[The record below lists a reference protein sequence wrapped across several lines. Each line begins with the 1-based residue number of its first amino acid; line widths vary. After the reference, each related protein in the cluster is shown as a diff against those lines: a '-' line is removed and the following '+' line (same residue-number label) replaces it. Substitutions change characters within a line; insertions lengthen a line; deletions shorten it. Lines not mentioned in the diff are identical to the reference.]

1 MSFIGDGD
9 HKKLS
14 VPGAVPQLLDE
25 SLAKAYWT
33 ELPDNLLLDIFS
45 FLSPKEALNAGQVC
59 RNWYRL
65 SKDEML
71 WKSLL
76 QETLFPDRT
85 KKIKLK
91 LPKSAS
97 SWLKEFQR
105 IHYKTPFVESQILEE
120 HTDEVLHVTFSHNG
134 QLLASSSK
142 DCSVILWRVSSCTC
156 VSMAQKINFQERN
169 WEYVQFCE
177 FNASDTLLLVSGVN
191 KLRRLSYTGEIFICE
206 VQNFSVIAIVHGIN
220 NEPYDVFGAWLTER
234 CYISGTFEFME
245 PENDGSSIS
254 ELWANYVDESTE
266 NQRNLAQ
273 ILNHN
278 SSSVRTVLVAHPNAN
293 ALPHT
298 YASAAKKKD
307 EDVCLIF
314 THGTVTYVPHQIVF
328 KWLKLPKGSTKIF
341 EQGKGISSEGYEPFT
356 RKEHYIETNA
366 HIIGM
371 SLSPDHQYLYVNCRM
386 WEQPAGNVVD
396 DAAQFPPEISNDIT
410 LQVYSLSTYKLV
422 DVHSGHKAF
431 TANNGCFFIFLNVAD
446 QLVASGAEDHCA
458 HVWDRHFGAK
468 LATLKGHTNVVN
480 CVAFN
485 PVNQEMVVS
494 ASDDHTIRVWKS
506 RHLSKLYEEADLEEQ
521 SGEVSPFYEDIFRET
536 VL

>member
-142 DCSVILWRVSSCTC
+142 DCSVILWRVSSCT
-156 VSMAQKINFQERN
+156 VWRK
-169 WEYVQFCE
+169 
-177 FNASDTLLLVSGVN
+177 
-191 KLRRLSYTGEIFICE
+191 RLIFR
-206 VQNFSVIAIVHGIN
+206 SVIGNMFSSASSMQAIH
-220 NEPYDVFGAWLTER
+220 YFL
-234 CYISGTFEFME
+234 YQ
-245 PENDGSSIS
+245 
-254 ELWANYVDESTE
+254 EST
-266 NQRNLAQ
+266 
-273 ILNHN
+273 
-278 SSSVRTVLVAHPNAN
+278 SYGV
-293 ALPHT
+293 
-298 YASAAKKKD
+298 
-307 EDVCLIF
+307 
-314 THGTVTYVPHQIVF
+314 
-328 KWLKLPKGSTKIF
+328 
-341 EQGKGISSEGYEPFT
+341 
-356 RKEHYIETNA
+356 
-366 HIIGM
+366 
-371 SLSPDHQYLYVNCRM
+371 
-386 WEQPAGNVVD
+386 
-396 DAAQFPPEISNDIT
+396 
-410 LQVYSLSTYKLV
+410 
-422 DVHSGHKAF
+422 
-431 TANNGCFFIFLNVAD
+431 
-446 QLVASGAEDHCA
+446 
-458 HVWDRHFGAK
+458 
-468 LATLKGHTNVVN
+468 
-480 CVAFN
+480 
-485 PVNQEMVVS
+485 
-494 ASDDHTIRVWKS
+494 
-506 RHLSKLYEEADLEEQ
+506 
-521 SGEVSPFYEDIFRET
+521 
-536 VL
+536 